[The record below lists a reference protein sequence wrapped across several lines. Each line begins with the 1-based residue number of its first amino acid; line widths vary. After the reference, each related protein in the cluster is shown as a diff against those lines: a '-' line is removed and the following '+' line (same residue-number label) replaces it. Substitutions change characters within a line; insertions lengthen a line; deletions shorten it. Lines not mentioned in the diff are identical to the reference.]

1 MRFGNLEFIFV
12 DNSTELVGVPV
23 KESIKQ
29 HKLEEI
35 LVSEIDPDLSDTAM
49 FCDKYDIGMDVS
61 VNCVIVEARRGDRT
75 WYAAV
80 LVPATVRA
88 DINGVVRKELD
99 ARKISF
105 ASREKAVEYSKMD
118 FGAISPVGLPSDWP
132 ILVDS
137 GVANLAQA
145 VIGSGVRKS
154 KLLASGKLLES
165 LPNTKVMNLTKTN

>member
-23 KESIKQ
+23 KKSIKQ

-35 LVSEIDPDLSDTAM
+35 LVSEIDPGVSDTSA
-49 FCDKYDIGMDVS
+49 FCEKYDIGLEVS

-88 DINGVVRKELD
+88 DINGVVRKTLD

-105 ASREKAVEYSKMD
+105 ASRDTAVELTQME
-118 FGAISPVGLPSDWP
+118 FGAITPIGLPSDWP
-132 ILVDS
+132 ILVDDD
-137 GVANLAQA
+137 VAKLDKAI
-145 VIGSGVRKS
+145 IGSGVRKS
-154 KLLASGKLLES
+154 KLLVSGALLAS
-165 LPNTKVMNLTKTN
+165 LPNAKTLPLTKTA